1 MALKKEDLKKCLS
14 LTSSEKECSKLAEN
28 RLSCLDESQFSK
40 LFGAPTAGGGVVRV
54 ALGLFRLF

>member
-1 MALKKEDLKKCLS
+1 MIKPD
-14 LTSSEKECSKLAEN
+14 KLGKIVFQASGN

-40 LFGAPTAGGGVVRV
+40 LFGAPTAGVGVVRV